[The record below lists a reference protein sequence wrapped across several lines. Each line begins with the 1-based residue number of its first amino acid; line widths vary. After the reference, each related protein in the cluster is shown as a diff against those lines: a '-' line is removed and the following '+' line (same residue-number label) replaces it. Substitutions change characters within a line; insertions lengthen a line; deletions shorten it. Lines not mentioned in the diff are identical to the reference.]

1 MRSTI
6 TSRTQTV
13 IPPEIHNRFKLS
25 PADRLERAAA
35 IMARHRLSLADAWIA
50 ACALLQGAQLVHK
63 DPEFLGL
70 PLDQILLPFKPLSQL
85 RHRPARRPFADPPPD
100 HRRPSRARACAVG
113 RRCRALRR

>member
-35 IMARHRLSLADAWIA
+35 SMARHRLSLADA
-50 ACALLQGAQLVHK
+50 
-63 DPEFLGL
+63 
-70 PLDQILLPFKPLSQL
+70 
-85 RHRPARRPFADPPPD
+85 
-100 HRRPSRARACAVG
+100 
-113 RRCRALRR
+113 